1 VSTPCDQHG
10 DAIRRPVRNPENS
23 LKDRIQAVGER
34 LDSLALLL
42 LSSTHPRWF
51 AASAVDLPALL
62 SDHLHCERKAAEN
75 ALSLVR
81 RYPHRGTSVDKL
93 GRLAHEETSHVV
105 QVAALMARRGWTPRT
120 DTPNRYARAL
130 LAEVR
135 GREPERLFDA
145 LLVAAFIEARSHE
158 RLALLARGFAA
169 AGDAELA
176 DFYDTLA
183 TAEER
188 HAEIF
193 IELARPLLPAP
204 DGDARLAALAR
215 RETEILSALP
225 HCSRIH

>member
-1 VSTPCDQHG
+1 M
-10 DAIRRPVRNPENS
+10 
-23 LKDRIQAVGER
+23 
-34 LDSLALLL
+34 LL

-51 AASAVDLPALL
+51 DASTADLQALL

-81 RYPHRGTSVDKL
+81 RYPHRGDSVDKL
-93 GRLAHEETSHVV
+93 ARLAHEETSHVI
-105 QVAALMARRGWTPRT
+105 QVGTLLAQRGWTARA
-120 DTPNRYARAL
+120 DTPNHYARAL

-158 RLALLARGFAA
+158 RLGLLARGFARR
-169 AGDAELA
+169 GDGELA
-176 DFYDTLA
+176 EFYSTLA

-193 IELARPLLPAP
+193 IELARPLLSAA
-204 DGDARLAALAR
+204 DGDARIAELAERESEILAAL
-215 RETEILSALP
+215 P
-225 HCSRIH
+225 HASRIH